1 MRPCSSHIRLEFLT
15 LLAREDRGLR
25 TKGVDRRGLM
35 RTEDCSLEQSR
46 FNRREF
52 LVGIPIMGLL
62 AALPRRK
69 LPAQAMQTFNGPMA
83 DVNDAYRPV
92 TLPAKAGASPSMT
105 DAQRDDLEHQ
115 LHCQCGCNL
124 DVYTCRT
131 TDFSCS
137 VSPAMHADVMG
148 LVAGGHT
155 AQEIIAAFKTAY
167 GEKVLMA
174 PNKSGFNLVGYTMP
188 FVALGAGAVVVG
200 ALLKRWKS
208 RTMATPVA
216 ARAPVEATEG
226 ELAALDAA
234 VRTDA

>member
-1 MRPCSSHIRLEFLT
+1 MKLS
-15 LLAREDRGLR
+15 
-25 TKGVDRRGLM
+25 
-35 RTEDCSLEQSR
+35 
-46 FNRREF
+46 RREF
-52 LVGIPIMGLL
+52 LLTIPALGLL
-62 AALPRRK
+62 ASRRAAR
-69 LPAQAMQTFNGPMA
+69 AQALQTFNGPMA
-83 DVNDAYRPV
+83 DANEVYRSV
-92 TLPAKAGASPSMT
+92 ALPAKSNAAPSMT

-155 AQEIIAAFKTAY
+155 AQEILAAFKAVY

-188 FVALGAGAVVVG
+188 FVALAAGAVVVN
-200 ALLKRWKS
+200 ALLKRWKKA
-208 RTMATPVA
+208 RPGPVTA
-216 ARAPVEATEG
+216 STHLVASKE
-226 ELAALDAA
+226 ELDALDAA
-234 VRTDA
+234 VRHDA